1 MTSGFYATEK
11 GGTVTKVDNDD
22 PRTIL
27 EIDGRPAGEVYTEW
41 TEGSLVKGLTYDDDG
56 VATILAPSSFMPLGE
71 RIDKN
76 IETVRLR
83 LKSKKYTDG
92 SVSETINLSP
102 TTAERIADKG
112 SNGSGARGESCE
124 SSGGGGG
131 GGGGDGDDGGG
142 SKDYFRVLHPA
153 SLNRETSALTSFAD
167 AYEGMDLKM
176 LSGSSEVRLH
186 LVVTS
191 TQYIV

>member
-76 IETVRLR
+76 IEAVAT
-83 LKSKKYTDG
+83 
-92 SVSETINLSP
+92 
-102 TTAERIADKG
+102 
-112 SNGSGARGESCE
+112 C
-124 SSGGGGG
+124 
-131 GGGGDGDDGGG
+131 
-142 SKDYFRVLHPA
+142 
-153 SLNRETSALTSFAD
+153 
-167 AYEGMDLKM
+167 
-176 LSGSSEVRLH
+176 
-186 LVVTS
+186 VVTDIS
-191 TQYIV
+191 TSKARHSVANPM

>member
-11 GGTVTKVDNDD
+11 GGTVTKVDDND

-56 VATILAPSSFMPLGE
+56 VATVLAPSSFMPLGE
-71 RIDKN
+71 RIDDN

-83 LKSKKYTDG
+83 LKSKIYAEDG
-92 SVSETINLSP
+92 STTIRSVSETMNMSP
-102 TTAERIADKG
+102 TTAVRTVDKG
-112 SNGSGARGESCE
+112 SNGSGARSESGE

-131 GGGGDGDDGGG
+131 GGGG

-167 AYEGMDLKM
+167 AYEGMELKM
-176 LSGSSEVRLH
+176 LSGSSEVRVH
-186 LVVTS
+186 PVVTS
-191 TQYIV
+191 THCIV